1 MQTHGPVW
9 LPLIVVIYDKI
20 TKSVGFQRKT
30 TKEVITMKKISLIIS
45 FLQLLIDAS
54 NFIILNNIP
63 NYLDTIKQWVVCRA
77 EPLYM
82 TYKRNLS

>member
-9 LPLIVVIYDKI
+9 LPLIVVIYYKI
-20 TKSVGFQRKT
+20 AKSVGFQRKT
-30 TKEVITMKKISLIIS
+30 TKEVSTMKKISLIIS

>member
-1 MQTHGPVW
+1 
-9 LPLIVVIYDKI
+9 
-20 TKSVGFQRKT
+20 
-30 TKEVITMKKISLIIS
+30 MKKISLIIS

-63 NYLDTIKQWVVCRA
+63 NYLDTIKQWVACRA

-82 TYKRNLS
+82 TYKRNLSKW

>member
-1 MQTHGPVW
+1 M
-9 LPLIVVIYDKI
+9 
-20 TKSVGFQRKT
+20 
-30 TKEVITMKKISLIIS
+30 MKKISLIIS

>member
-1 MQTHGPVW
+1 MQTHGSVW
-9 LPLIVVIYDKI
+9 LLLIVVIYYKI

-54 NFIILNNIP
+54 NFIILNNIS
-63 NYLDTIKQWVVCRA
+63 NYLDTIKKWVACRA